1 MESTT
6 RYEPNPTITHHG
18 EVTPMGD
25 AALIAWYD
33 RIIQQQK
40 VSWTGHHHMRR
51 LLGRGGQGEVY
62 LTEYRG
68 TDGFTVPV
76 AMKIFSPEHYPT
88 ARAYEEAMRRVA
100 MIAAKV
106 ALIQHDNLLS
116 VQNFFEKH
124 RIRIMMMEW
133 VDGYDLRQ
141 LITPT
146 CLQLLERN
154 LDQRRMNYIH
164 EVIITRG
171 PEHSRFKA
179 GIAVA
184 IVRGCLAALAAL
196 HREGIVHGDVKPAN
210 IMLKRSGHAKLID
223 LGSAI
228 EYRNPPREREC
239 TPLYA
244 APEVLENKHA
254 TPRSDLASM
263 GYVLIE
269 LLSGRN
275 IFAGCDRLPDL
286 LQAKRDLPNR
296 LSEFLPEDISRNEL
310 LMNFLQGLIA
320 PEADLRFPNAEAA
333 DYVDT
338 GAAAFH
344 RQLIIGDMATEYDND
359 IRLWLEELRRLEI
372 ET

>member
-1 MESTT
+1 MASGAPFPSLPVTDRAADAAPSRRQRAKTPQKQPMESTT

-18 EVTPMGD
+18 EVTTSGD
-25 AALIAWYD
+25 AALVGWYD

-40 VSWTGHHHMRR
+40 VSWTGHHHMQR

-100 MIAAKV
+100 KIAAKV
-106 ALIQHDNLLS
+106 ALIQHDNLLA
-116 VQNFFEKH
+116 VQNFFERH

-141 LITPT
+141 LITPA

-154 LDQRRMNYIH
+154 LDQRRMRYIH

-223 LGSAI
+223 LGF
-228 EYRNPPREREC
+228 R
-239 TPLYA
+239 
-244 APEVLENKHA
+244 V
-254 TPRSDLASM
+254 
-263 GYVLIE
+263 
-269 LLSGRN
+269 
-275 IFAGCDRLPDL
+275 
-286 LQAKRDLPNR
+286 
-296 LSEFLPEDISRNEL
+296 
-310 LMNFLQGLIA
+310 
-320 PEADLRFPNAEAA
+320 
-333 DYVDT
+333 
-338 GAAAFH
+338 
-344 RQLIIGDMATEYDND
+344 
-359 IRLWLEELRRLEI
+359 
-372 ET
+372 